1 MSSITY
7 YSDQKKQIC
16 NKVVQNRKN
25 EQLEEYTQLQ
35 LMDKARKL
43 LKATV
48 ATTVWRLGQPENK
61 LVFQI
66 GMHVQRDGILSTDF
80 HLNPDGPCFKTQDII
95 GLEHV
100 CFPSKFW
107 NPTFIHRSINKQP
120 AFGLNQTIH
129 SNVPFCIV
137 ESGLRSQYQTTHRT
151 RWKII
156 HTTTDPIHLSS
167 QTVRRIVDL

>member
-16 NKVVQNRKN
+16 NKVVHNRKN
-25 EQLEEYTQLQ
+25 EQLEKDTQLQ
-35 LMDKARKL
+35 LVDKTRKL

-48 ATTVWRLGQPENK
+48 ATPVWRLGQPENK

-100 CFPSKFW
+100 CFPSRLR
-107 NPTFIHRSINKQP
+107 NPTFIS
-120 AFGLNQTIH
+120 
-129 SNVPFCIV
+129 
-137 ESGLRSQYQTTHRT
+137 
-151 RWKII
+151 
-156 HTTTDPIHLSS
+156 
-167 QTVRRIVDL
+167 